1 MKIEEKVEQIIFKI
15 IDEKNTELSLNM
27 DKSIKTSII
36 GSKSQLDSLGV
47 FSFVLE
53 VEKKIEDEFNVELSL
68 INDDF
73 LNNSSDHM
81 NNVEKLKFF
90 ITQKLSKK

>member
-15 IDEKNTELSLNM
+15 IAEKNTELSLNM

-68 INDDF
+68 INDAF

>member
-36 GSKSQLDSLGV
+36 GFKSQLDSLGV